1 MFKLEFYRI
10 IGTACT
16 LTQSYWNEKYQR
28 ILIRNRHYN
37 SISSDWVKVKQGI
50 PQGPVFFLLYI
61 NNLPKIVTDISQPVL
76 FAHDT
81 SIILSKSSPTEFINN
96 INKVFVNSSDWFRNN
111 LLSLNFDKTYYV
123 QFGTKN
129 GNEININISYCN
141 KPITSTHSTKFFEWI
156 VDNILSWKNHADQLM
171 SKLGNACYAIRA
183 VRSFMSHKALRII
196 YFSYV
201 HSIMTY
207 GIIMECNST
216 P

>member
-1 MFKLEFYRI
+1 M
-10 IGTACT
+10 
-16 LTQSYWNEKYQR
+16 
-28 ILIRNRHYN
+28 
-37 SISSDWVKVKQGI
+37 KVKQGI

-61 NNLPKIVTDISQPVL
+61 HNLPKIVMHISQPVL
-76 FAHDT
+76 FADDT
-81 SIILSKSSPTEFINN
+81 SIIFSKSSPTEFINN
-96 INKVFVNSSDWFRNN
+96 INKIFVNSSEWFKIN

-129 GNEININISYCN
+129 GNEININISYGN
-141 KPITSTHSTKFFEWI
+141 KPITGTHSTKFLGLV

-171 SKLGNACYAIRA
+171 SKLSNACYA
-183 VRSFMSHKALRII
+183 VRTVKSFMSHKALRII

-207 GIIMECNST
+207 GIILEGNST